1 MSTPARPSIA
11 LRLAGLFAATALL
24 GFALIGLV
32 LHQVLEHELRR
43 HQREELRLRMDAVQY
58 MLINSRSPE
67 LAAHARTR
75 LTSVSSAPDLR
86 FWLWSEDPA
95 FRYGRGAE
103 AMAAATRGRSGLV
116 RIGDPQAL
124 GIADAQPQAWQA
136 IGQALPA
143 TPVRPPVQ
151 LIAAMDSAPF
161 ALTRRRFDIAQAL
174 VTLAGTALVGALGYW
189 TAKLGLR
196 PVQRLS
202 ADAQRIG
209 PHDRRRLDLPRL
221 PRELEDLGAS
231 LNAAF
236 DRLDAAYAQQE
247 SFNADVAH
255 ELRTPLASLIGQTQV
270 ALTRRRDA
278 QQLRQVLQSNLEE
291 LERLRA
297 IVADMLFLARAEQ
310 GQRARQCE
318 DTSLAEEVGKTVEF
332 FEVLLDEAGLRVEL
346 RGDVVAPVEKSL
358 LRRALSNLL
367 HNAIQHSTHSAGA
380 APIVVEI
387 VQRGGE
393 ALIAFSNP
401 SVALAPEHLE
411 RLFDRFYR
419 GDAARANSRESHGL
433 GLAIVKAVASMHGGR
448 VFAQHRDGI
457 TTIGFSVAL
466 DSTAAGVPAHAA
478 LRW

>member
-1 MSTPARPSIA
+1 MSAPARPSIA

-43 HQREELRLRMDAVQY
+43 HQREELRSRMDAVQY
-58 MLINSRSPE
+58 MLVNSRSQE

-75 LTSVSSAPDLR
+75 LASVSSAPDLR

-124 GIADAQPQAWQA
+124 GIADAQPLSWQA

-151 LIAAMDSAPF
+151 LIAAMDSTPF
-161 ALTRRRFDIAQAL
+161 VLTRRRFDIALAL

-270 ALTRRRDA
+270 ALTRHRDA

-318 DTSLAEEVGKTVEF
+318 DASLAEEVGKTVEF
-332 FEVLLDEAGLRVEL
+332 FEVLLDEAGLQVEV
-346 RGDVVAPVEKSL
+346 RGDVVVPVEKSL

-387 VQRGGE
+387 AQRGGE

-401 SVALAPEHLE
+401 SVALAPEHLQ

-466 DSTAAGVPAHAA
+466 DGAATGVPAQAA

>member
-1 MSTPARPSIA
+1 M
-11 LRLAGLFAATALL
+11 
-24 GFALIGLV
+24 
-32 LHQVLEHELRR
+32 
-43 HQREELRLRMDAVQY
+43 
-58 MLINSRSPE
+58 
-67 LAAHARTR
+67 
-75 LTSVSSAPDLR
+75 
-86 FWLWSEDPA
+86 
-95 FRYGRGAE
+95 
-103 AMAAATRGRSGLV
+103 
-116 RIGDPQAL
+116 
-124 GIADAQPQAWQA
+124 
-136 IGQALPA
+136 
-143 TPVRPPVQ
+143 
-151 LIAAMDSAPF
+151 
-161 ALTRRRFDIAQAL
+161 
-174 VTLAGTALVGALGYW
+174 
-189 TAKLGLR
+189 
-196 PVQRLS
+196 
-202 ADAQRIG
+202 
-209 PHDRRRLDLPRL
+209 
-221 PRELEDLGAS
+221 
-231 LNAAF
+231 NAAF

-270 ALTRRRDA
+270 ALTRHRDA

-318 DTSLAEEVGKTVEF
+318 DASLAEEVGKTVEF
-332 FEVLLDEAGLRVEL
+332 FEVLLDEAGLQVEV
-346 RGDVVAPVEKSL
+346 RGDVVVPVEKSL

-387 VQRGGE
+387 AQRGGE

-401 SVALAPEHLE
+401 SVALAPEHLQ

-466 DSTAAGVPAHAA
+466 DGTAAGAPAHAA
-478 LRW
+478 LHW

>member
-1 MSTPARPSIA
+1 MSAPARPSIA

-43 HQREELRLRMDAVQY
+43 HQREELRSRMDAVQY
-58 MLINSRSPE
+58 MLVNSRSQE

-75 LTSVSSAPDLR
+75 LASVSSAPDLR

-124 GIADAQPQAWQA
+124 GIADAQPLSWQA

-151 LIAAMDSAPF
+151 LIAAMDSTPF
-161 ALTRRRFDIAQAL
+161 ALTRRRFDIALAL

-196 PVQRLS
+196 PVQQLS

-270 ALTRRRDA
+270 ALTRHRDA

-318 DTSLAEEVGKTVEF
+318 DASLAEEVGKTVEF
-332 FEVLLDEAGLRVEL
+332 FEVLLDEAGLQVEV
-346 RGDVVAPVEKSL
+346 RGDVVVPVEKSL

-367 HNAIQHSTHSAGA
+367 HNAIQHSAGH

-387 VQRGGE
+387 AQRGGE

-401 SVALAPEHLE
+401 SVALAPEHLQ

-466 DSTAAGVPAHAA
+466 DGAATGVPAQAA

>member
-1 MSTPARPSIA
+1 MSAPARPSIA

-43 HQREELRLRMDAVQY
+43 HQREELRSRMDAVQY

-75 LTSVSSAPDLR
+75 LASVSSAPDLR

-124 GIADAQPQAWQA
+124 GIADAQPLSWQA
-136 IGQALPA
+136 IGQTLPA

-161 ALTRRRFDIAQAL
+161 ALTRRRFDIALAL

-270 ALTRRRDA
+270 ALTRHRDA

-332 FEVLLDEAGLRVEL
+332 FEVLLDEAGLQVEV
-346 RGDVVAPVEKSL
+346 RGDVVVPVEKSL

-367 HNAIQHSTHSAGA
+367 HNAIQHSAGH

-387 VQRGGE
+387 AQRGGE

-401 SVALAPEHLE
+401 SVALAPEHLQ

-466 DSTAAGVPAHAA
+466 DGTAAGVPAHAA

>member
-1 MSTPARPSIA
+1 MSAPARPSIA

-43 HQREELRLRMDAVQY
+43 HQREELRSRMDAVQY
-58 MLINSRSPE
+58 MLVNSRSPD

-75 LTSVSSAPDLR
+75 LASVSSAPDLR

-103 AMAAATRGRSGLV
+103 MMAAATRGRSGLV

-124 GIADAQPQAWQA
+124 GIADAQPQSWQA

-161 ALTRRRFDIAQAL
+161 ALTRRRFDIALAL

-202 ADAQRIG
+202 ADAQHIG

-221 PRELEDLGAS
+221 PHELEDLGAS

-270 ALTRRRDA
+270 ALTRHRDA

-318 DTSLAEEVGKTVEF
+318 DASLAEEVGKTVEF
-332 FEVLLDEAGLRVEL
+332 FEVLLDEAGLQVEV
-346 RGDVVAPVEKSL
+346 RGDVVVPVEKSL

-466 DSTAAGVPAHAA
+466 DGTAGGVPVHAA

>member
-1 MSTPARPSIA
+1 MSAPARPSIA

-43 HQREELRLRMDAVQY
+43 HQREELRSRMDAVQY

-75 LTSVSSAPDLR
+75 LASVSSAPDLR
-86 FWLWSEDPA
+86 FWLWSADPA

-124 GIADAQPQAWQA
+124 GIADAQPLSWQG
-136 IGQALPA
+136 IGQTLPA

-161 ALTRRRFDIAQAL
+161 ALTRRRFDIALAL
-174 VTLAGTALVGALGYW
+174 VTLAGTALVGTLGYW

-270 ALTRRRDA
+270 ALTRHRDA

-318 DTSLAEEVGKTVEF
+318 DASLAEEVGKTVEF
-332 FEVLLDEAGLRVEL
+332 FEVLLDEAGLQVEV
-346 RGDVVAPVEKSL
+346 RGDVVVPVEKSL

-367 HNAIQHSTHSAGA
+367 HNAIQHSAGH

-387 VQRGGE
+387 AQRGGE

-401 SVALAPEHLE
+401 SVALAPEHLQ

-466 DSTAAGVPAHAA
+466 DGAATGVPAQAA

>member
-1 MSTPARPSIA
+1 MSAPARPSIA

-43 HQREELRLRMDAVQY
+43 HQREELRSHMDAVRY
-58 MLINSRSPE
+58 MLVNSRSPE

-75 LTSVSSAPDLR
+75 LASVSSAPDLR

-103 AMAAATRGRSGLV
+103 AMAAATRGHSGLV

-124 GIADAQPQAWQA
+124 GIADAQPLSWQA

-161 ALTRRRFDIAQAL
+161 ALTRRRFDIALAL

-270 ALTRRRDA
+270 ALTRHRDA

-318 DTSLAEEVGKTVEF
+318 DASLAEEVGKTVEF
-332 FEVLLDEAGLRVEL
+332 FEVLLDEAGLQVEV
-346 RGDVVAPVEKSL
+346 RGDVVVPVEKSL

-367 HNAIQHSTHSAGA
+367 HNAIQHSAGH

-401 SVALAPEHLE
+401 SVALAPEHLQ

-433 GLAIVKAVASMHGGR
+433 GLAIVKAVATMHGGR

-466 DSTAAGVPAHAA
+466 DGAATGVPAHAA

>member
-1 MSTPARPSIA
+1 MSAPARPSIA

-43 HQREELRLRMDAVQY
+43 HQREELRSRMDAVQY

-75 LTSVSSAPDLR
+75 LASVSSAPDLR
-86 FWLWSEDPA
+86 FWLWSADPA

-124 GIADAQPQAWQA
+124 GIADAQPLSWQA

-151 LIAAMDSAPF
+151 LIAAMDSTPF
-161 ALTRRRFDIAQAL
+161 ALTRRRFDIALAL

-270 ALTRRRDA
+270 ALTRHRDA

-318 DTSLAEEVGKTVEF
+318 DASLAEEVGKTVEF
-332 FEVLLDEAGLRVEL
+332 FEVLLDEAGLQVEV
-346 RGDVVAPVEKSL
+346 RGDVVVPVEKSL

-387 VQRGGE
+387 AQRGGE

-401 SVALAPEHLE
+401 SVALAPEHLQ

-448 VFAQHRDGI
+448 VFAQHLDGI

-466 DSTAAGVPAHAA
+466 DGAATGVPAQAA